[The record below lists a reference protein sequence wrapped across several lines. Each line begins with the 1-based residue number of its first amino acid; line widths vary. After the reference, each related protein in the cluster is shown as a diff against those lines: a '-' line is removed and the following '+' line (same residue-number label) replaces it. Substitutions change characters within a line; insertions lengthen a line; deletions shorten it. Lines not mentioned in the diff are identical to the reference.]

1 MTRIETLEAR
11 GAYHF
16 IVNGGSYFVDGIL
29 ASDYDGAV
37 SRAVWLFVHAYVGA
51 RLWLGLPV
59 IPSGKGIFP
68 RHYWMSIMF
77 VRAGVPLWAQQ
88 IVLSPLIVASSILT
102 ELVSVAAER
111 FPAWLGTAAA
121 ATAAI
126 KVGRKLRGG
135 KA

>member
-11 GAYHF
+11 GAYHPF
-16 IVNGGSYFVDGIL
+16 VKGGNYFVDGIL

-88 IVLSPLIVASSILT
+88 NVLTPLIVASSILT
-102 ELVSVAAER
+102 ELINVAVEHL
-111 FPAWLGTAAA
+111 PAWLGTVAAV
-121 ATAAI
+121 TAVA
-126 KVGRKLRGG
+126 KVGRKSRL
-135 KA
+135 